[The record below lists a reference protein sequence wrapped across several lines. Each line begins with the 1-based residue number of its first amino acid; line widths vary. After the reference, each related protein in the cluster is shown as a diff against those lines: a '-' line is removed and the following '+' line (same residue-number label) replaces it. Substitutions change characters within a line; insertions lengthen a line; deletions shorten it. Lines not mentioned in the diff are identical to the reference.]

1 MPILGRDTAADEP
14 GIAALRHDRQ
24 PYLGA
29 DPHHRRDLG
38 GRSRADDEPGWWRRG
53 RAVAPRRDRV
63 PARRD
68 RRSIPNAVAMRIGKP
83 RGLKRGLNSPNR
95 GLLQEWSSIRNGRTT
110 TEYEKSNRTRHI
122 SPALPKQD
130 KDKSNW
136 RDPSY
141 CESLPFMRWTSS
153 PGDRSDPAPSDHPD
167 RRRTVLSW

>member
-1 MPILGRDTAADEP
+1 VFRPMQVYPVETGNFVDFRDKPAVF
-14 GIAALRHDRQ
+14 LRKQEGKSD
-24 PYLGA
+24 A
-29 DPHHRRDLG
+29 CE
-38 GRSRADDEPGWWRRG
+38 RSRR
-53 RAVAPRRDRV
+53 
-63 PARRD
+63 
-68 RRSIPNAVAMRIGKP
+68 NAVAMRTGKP
-83 RGLKRGLNSPNR
+83 RRLKRGLNLPNR
-95 GLLQEWSSIRNGRTT
+95 GLLQKRSSVRNRRTT
-110 TEYEKSNRTRHI
+110 TGYENSNRTRHI